1 MVTIKELSDSIGI
14 SKVGITKWIE
24 RNGYKDR
31 LQKIG
36 NKYYVPAEVEQVV
49 RANFDRRETKPKKV
63 VNDTRET
70 ENTVTSEI
78 IALLREQLETKD
90 REIERL
96 HTQIENLQKINADT
110 VKALRE
116 SNTLQALQLTDGIER
131 SGHEAVE
138 DPQRTTS
145 EPRENDDQS
154 QGEARENKSFISRIF
169 RIFR

>member
-36 NKYYVPAEVEQVV
+36 NKYFIPVEVEQVV

-63 VNDTRET
+63 ANDTRET

-96 HTQIENLQKINADT
+96 HTQIENLQKII
-110 VKALRE
+110 
-116 SNTLQALQLTDGIER
+116 QALIYSQYWNNYPRNRMVPGIFC
-131 SGHEAVE
+131 VYL
-138 DPQRTTS
+138 
-145 EPRENDDQS
+145 
-154 QGEARENKSFISRIF
+154 
-169 RIFR
+169 